1 MKAMRA
7 MKPMKAQKMA
17 KAMVSARQRQPW
29 SVARQRRLFRLPQ
42 EGVGEWVEIDGEM
55 WWLKD
60 RPSRSRIAKGKMAK
74 VMVFRGRKEKTVGG
88 LRKHDFKKNKD
99 GKIVSKKASARATL
113 AFKTSSFGKWIEAVK
128 EARKMLKLT
137 GFVAIKKG
145 TPFYKAAKLY
155 YDGRYYKAAPPGG
168 PLENGYTLEGYDAFY
183 PAASHP
189 EDSTSSE
196 QERAAERADEIL
208 GST

>member
-1 MKAMRA
+1 MNGPRI
-7 MKPMKAQKMA
+7 KPLPPL
-17 KAMVSARQRQPW
+17 VCVD
-29 SVARQRRLFRLPQ
+29 SVC
-42 EGVGEWVEIDGEM
+42 V
-55 WWLKD
+55 
-60 RPSRSRIAKGKMAK
+60 
-74 VMVFRGRKEKTVGG
+74 
-88 LRKHDFKKNKD
+88 
-99 GKIVSKKASARATL
+99 GKIASKKASARATL

-128 EARKMLKLT
+128 EARKELKLT

-168 PLENGYTLEGYDAFY
+168 PLEGHAGYYKAAKAYYDAFY

-208 GST
+208 EMGI